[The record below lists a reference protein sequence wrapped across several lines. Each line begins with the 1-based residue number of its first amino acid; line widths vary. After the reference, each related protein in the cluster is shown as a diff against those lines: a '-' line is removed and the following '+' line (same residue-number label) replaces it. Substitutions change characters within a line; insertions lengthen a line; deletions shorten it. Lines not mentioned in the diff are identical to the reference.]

1 MFIRKDVV
9 FFIYLFIHFLF
20 VIKMFP
26 RFIWLQVGNK
36 CKNVLQHN
44 SKGRTTAAKTSEE
57 MTNSR
62 RFSRTS

>member
-36 CKNVLQHN
+36 CKNVLQRN
-44 SKGRTTAAKTSEE
+44 SKDAQLPPKPQ
-57 MTNSR
+57 R
-62 RFSRTS
+62 R